1 MTDRDQEFR
10 IVTRERQWLAG
21 VGITGPFELA
31 EARTAQAWEL
41 LVANLDELPEALHR
55 DEWLSACHIR
65 ESELTCYVGL
75 TSDEPVSN
83 LPDDLVTFAIP
94 RHEYLVA
101 RHTGGREELGNLY
114 AAMFAW
120 LQREGRE
127 VNREILWLER
137 YAEPV
142 EPGSEPEM
150 EIWLPLRPEE
160 PSRP

>member
-10 IVTRERQWLAG
+10 IETRERQWLAG
-21 VGITGPFELA
+21 TGFAVPFEQS
-31 EARTAQAWEL
+31 EARSEAAWET
-41 LVANLDELPEALHR
+41 LVAQVDRLPEALHR

-75 TSDEPVSN
+75 TSDEPIGN
-83 LPDDLVTFAIP
+83 LPDDLVAFPIP

-101 RHTGGREELGNLY
+101 RHAGGREELGNLY

-120 LQREGRE
+120 LKREGRE

-137 YAEPV
+137 YASPPA
-142 EPGSEPEM
+142 PGTDPDM
-150 EIWLPLRPEE
+150 EIWLPLRPVE

>member
-1 MTDRDQEFR
+1 MTDRDQGFR
-10 IVTRERQWLAG
+10 IETRERQWLAG
-21 VGITGPFELA
+21 VGIAAPFEQS
-31 EARTAQAWEL
+31 EARTDAAWES
-41 LVANLDELPEALHR
+41 LVARIESLPEALHR
-55 DEWLSACHIR
+55 DEWMSACHIR

-75 TSDEPVSN
+75 TSDAPVEE
-83 LPDDLVTFAIP
+83 LPDDLVTFPIP

-137 YAEPV
+137 YVSPPT
-142 EPGSEPEM
+142 PGSDPEM
-150 EIWLPLRPEE
+150 EIWLPLRPVE